1 MTTLSNHNI
10 SAGEVL
16 VEISML
22 DNMRVFKLAQL
33 RVSDSRF
40 FVWKKKPKHIA
51 LLAAICSRF
60 FASSMT
66 HQR

>member
-10 SAGEVL
+10 SAREVL

-33 RVSDSRF
+33 WVSDSRF
-40 FVWKKKPKHIA
+40 FVWKKK
-51 LLAAICSRF
+51 S
-60 FASSMT
+60 
-66 HQR
+66 